1 MSSITQRTLWQ
12 MHGTGQQKSISLS
25 TCLKLCTINKMCKSN
40 SLPFDEHFITKHS
53 LPPGPFASL
62 PMSSGPLSAHFKFVS
77 LVSNAP
83 PQYQLSLIMSSSY
96 SSESPAT
103 HSCSALLLVTY
114 NSQEDAPRIPS
125 VHCTICAICN
135 WLAAS
140 HYFLNFFKLPEHFT
154 LSSLAVAEAKNILCY
169 LSVSE
174 LW

>member
-25 TCLKLCTINKMCKSN
+25 TCLKLCCPSMNT
-40 SLPFDEHFITKHS
+40 SLQSIVCPP
-53 LPPGPFASL
+53 PPGPFASL
-62 PMSSGPLSAHFKFVS
+62 PMSRGPLSAHFKSVS
-77 LVSNAP
+77 LVSNTP

-103 HSCSALLLVTY
+103 YSCSALLLVTY

-135 WLAAS
+135 
-140 HYFLNFFKLPEHFT
+140 
-154 LSSLAVAEAKNILCY
+154 
-169 LSVSE
+169 
-174 LW
+174 